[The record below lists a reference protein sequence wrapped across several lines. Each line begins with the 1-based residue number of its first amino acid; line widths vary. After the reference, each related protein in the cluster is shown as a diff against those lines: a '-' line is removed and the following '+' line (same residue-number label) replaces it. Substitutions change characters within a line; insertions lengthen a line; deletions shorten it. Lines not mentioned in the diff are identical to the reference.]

1 MRRNR
6 RNTKYL
12 LLLVLLLGITIGY
25 AFVSTT
31 LKINGDAIIKKQTW
45 DVYWGV
51 PTVKEGSVSMTAPT
65 RSADQGEPANTKL
78 VWTVDLALPGD
89 YYEFEV
95 DAVNNGTMDA
105 MIVGLTPTVTPA
117 LPNYI
122 KYSVTYAD
130 GVEPAINHLLPKK
143 SGSTATTERFK
154 VRVYYDEKVATA
166 ESVNAT
172 SGDAPYTFNLDLVY
186 GQATSDATPVA
197 KATTFQDDP
206 WPLIKRVVTE
216 NKEAYP
222 VGATKTFEMDLDG
235 DGTNEVYTLRIANNT
250 TPSECSGEGFSQ
262 TACGVVLEFV
272 DVITTHRFNPYDN
285 LVTANGNGNKGSW
298 PHSDIRAYLNSTTYA
313 FENINYNKTGLYNKL
328 PSDLRDTI
336 IDTFVVTGYGQNDGE
351 NGNYTSTDK
360 IYIPS
365 VSEVYSPQNTNST
378 SEASQRQLDYYE
390 SFGVVTMSNYEAVVK
405 NDISTGTAAPW
416 GLRTPSNVSYSS
428 FYNVNAIGAWH
439 RTNGIF
445 GISPAFRIA
454 E

>member
-1 MRRNR
+1 MRRKN
-6 RNTKYL
+6 NKYLMLLAL
-12 LLLVLLLGITIGY
+12 LLLVTVGY
-25 AFVSTT
+25 ALISTT
-31 LKINGDAIIKKQTW
+31 LKIVGEATVTKQEW
-45 DVYWGV
+45 NVYWANPEV
-51 PTVKEGSVSMTAPT
+51 SSGSVSTALPDIT
-65 RSADQGEPANTKL
+65 EDQGDPVNTKV

-89 YYEFEV
+89 YYEFTV
-95 DAVNNGTMDA
+95 DAVNNGSIDA
-105 MIVGLTPTVTPA
+105 MITAIEPTVTPA
-117 LPNYI
+117 LPTNPEYI

-130 GVEPAINHLLPKK
+130 GVEPAVNHLLAKN
-143 SGSTATTERFK
+143 TTEKYK
-154 VRVYYDEKVATA
+154 VRVYYDETVATRDTI
-166 ESVNAT
+166 NNMT
-172 SGDAPYTFNLDLVY
+172 GDTTYTFNLGVTY

-272 DVITTHRFNPYDN
+272 DVITMHRFNPYDN

-298 PHSDIRAYLNSTTYA
+298 PYSDIRAYLNSTTYA

-365 VSEVYSPQNTNST
+365 VSEVYSPQNTSST
-378 SEASQRQLDYYE
+378 SETSQRQLDYYE
-390 SFGVVTMSNYEAVVK
+390 SFGVVTMSNYEAAVK
-405 NDISTGTAAPW
+405 KDISTGTAAPW

>member
-1 MRRNR
+1 MRKNRKRN
-6 RNTKYL
+6 KYL
-12 LLLVLLLGITIGY
+12 LLLILLLGISLGY
-25 AFVSTT
+25 ALISTT
-31 LKINGDAIIKKQTW
+31 LKITGTANVLKQTW
-45 DVYWGV
+45 NVYWDTPV
-51 PTVKEGSVSMTAPT
+51 VTEGSVSTTVPT
-65 RSADQGEPANTKL
+65 RTNDEGDPANTKL

-89 YYEFEV
+89 YYEFTV
-95 DAVNNGTMDA
+95 DAVNEGTIDA
-105 MIVGLTPTVTPA
+105 MITGINNTVTPT
-117 LPNYI
+117 LPEYI
-122 KYSVTYAD
+122 KYDVTYAD
-130 GVEPAINHLLPKK
+130 GVEPAINHLLAKN
-143 SGSTATTERFK
+143 TTEKYK
-154 VRVYYDEKVATA
+154 VRVYYDEALATGDTI
-166 ESVNAT
+166 NAIPT
-172 SGDAPYTFNLDLVY
+172 GGNSYTFTFNVTY
-186 GQATSDATPVA
+186 GQATSDAEEIA
-197 KATTFQDDP
+197 KATTFQNDS
-206 WPLIKRVVTE
+206 WPIIKRVVSE
-216 NKEAYP
+216 NREAYP

-250 TPSECSGEGFSQ
+250 TPSECSSEGFSQ
-262 TACGVVLEFV
+262 SACGVVLEFA

-365 VSEVYSPQNTNST
+365 VSEVYSPQNTSST
-378 SEASQRQLDYYE
+378 SETSQRQLDYYE

-439 RTNGIF
+439 RTNGVF